1 MRRADMLLREW
12 GSFVSAH
19 IDFADEY
26 GENILYRCSIY
37 KGYIDPNPGASK
49 ILCPD
54 MPKRLRK
61 VDAAVRTL
69 SDLRR
74 NCVLLWFCA
83 PLREDG
89 RAHTRS
95 EFSRMLRINKGKFR
109 AELRKAEHQLE
120 KLL

>member
-26 GENILYRCSIY
+26 GENILYRCTQY
-37 KGYIDPNPGASK
+37 GYTDTQPGEAK
-49 ILCPD
+49 VLCPD

-61 VDAAVRTL
+61 VDAAVRKL
-69 SDLRR
+69 SYLRR
-74 NCVLLWFCA
+74 NCILLWFCA

-95 EFSRMLRINKGKFR
+95 QFARMLRINKGKFR